1 MIFDE
6 AMLQKEK
13 RIGLSVE
20 LFKRAKGSLIEANG
34 YEQLA
39 KEIGVQPI
47 ALKETLEKFNASVKD
62 GKALTA
68 EPPKSNLAEKI
79 NLNGKLYA
87 FYPLTPSITTVYGG
101 LMINK
106 DAQVTEADGTPI
118 KGPLCG
124 R

>member
-47 ALKETLEKFNASVKD
+47 ALKETLEKFNASV
-62 GKALTA
+62 TA
-68 EPPKSNLAEKI
+68 GCQN
-79 NLNGKLYA
+79 
-87 FYPLTPSITTVYGG
+87 
-101 LMINK
+101 
-106 DAQVTEADGTPI
+106 DAVICVDDVFSAVFV
-118 KGPLCG
+118 LS
-124 R
+124 

>member
-13 RIGLSVE
+13 RIGMSVE
-20 LFKRAKGSLIEANG
+20 LFKRAKGGLIEAIG

-47 ALKETLEKFNASVKD
+47 ALKETLEKSNASVKD

-68 EPPKSNLAEKI
+68 EPPKSNLAGKI
-79 NLNGKLYA
+79 NPNGKLFA
-87 FYPLTPSITTVYGG
+87 FYPLTPSITMVYGG

-106 DAQVTEADGTPI
+106 DAQVTEAGGTPI

-124 R
+124 W